1 MTSGPG
7 AAGGLAAPI
16 RGALWYIGAGVSW
29 SFMGGIVRHLSFELP
44 VFEIIFFRAFLGLVV
59 MVPWLIHRRLSP
71 IPKRHRGI
79 FSIRGVSEIVAM
91 MTWNAAIWLMPL
103 ADVIA
108 LGFAA
113 PLFATLLAV
122 LFLGERVGL
131 RRGMAIMIGIS
142 GAMLIVRPGFQELN
156 TAAILALVAA
166 FCTAIS
172 RITGRKLSHT
182 EDPLVIVAS
191 IALFTVPAALIPAV
205 VVWQT
210 PTPIQ
215 AVWLLAMGGL
225 GSLGHLCLSQAL
237 RVSEASELAPYDF
250 GQLLTAVA
258 IGIVAF
264 GEVPDLWTVLGAVVI
279 ASTAIYVVRREA
291 QLHRL
296 RMAQGAAPKTGRP
309 ETG

>member
-29 SFMGGIVRHLSFELP
+29 SFMGGIVRYLSADLP
-44 VFEIIFFRAFLGLVV
+44 FFEIAFFRAFMGLAV
-59 MVPWLIHRRLSP
+59 MVPWLVYRRLSP
-71 IPKRHRGI
+71 IPQRHRGI
-79 FSIRGVSEIVAM
+79 FTIRGVSEIVAL
-91 MTWNAAIWLMPL
+91 MTWNGAIALMPL

-131 RRGMAIMIGIS
+131 RRGLAILIGIS
-142 GAMLIVRPGFQELN
+142 GALLIVRPGFQELSL
-156 TAAILALVAA
+156 AAILALIAA
-166 FCTAIS
+166 FGTAVS

-191 IALFTVPAALIPAV
+191 ISLFTVPATLVPASL
-205 VVWQT
+205 VWQMPDLT
-210 PTPIQ
+210 QT
-215 AVWLLAMGGL
+215 AWLLLMGGL

-250 GQLLTAVA
+250 GQLLTAVI
-258 IGIVAF
+258 IGIAAF

-296 RMAQGAAPKTGRP
+296 RMTQAAAPRTDRP